1 MGGYRANEEEIVR
14 GLTAV
19 VHCAGNYKRA
29 SELLAAEELE
39 REREGL
45 PPSMATYNQATLR
58 DWCIRLHASRYA
70 ELRDK
75 YAAELEG
82 GLIHD
87 MRDLAIQGIEA
98 QRIAIEKARERLEDG
113 ESDDPARDAA
123 ALSRVVQ
130 TNVDKMLAVS
140 GRPTSIR
147 EDRRN
152 PEEILRG
159 LIAKFPGLIELPPED
174 VTEEEPPE
182 LEAA

>member
-1 MGGYRANEEEIVR
+1 MPRPDGYTEEQYVR

-19 VHCAGNYKRA
+19 VMCAGKYRQA
-29 SELLAAEELE
+29 SRQLAEEGLDVPAQSLAYWCTVRFRDRYLE
-39 REREGL
+39 
-45 PPSMATYNQATLR
+45 
-58 DWCIRLHASRYA
+58 I
-70 ELRDK
+70 RDK

-87 MRDLAIQGIEA
+87 MRDLAIQGIAA
-98 QRIAIEKARERLEDG
+98 QRLAIEKAHERLENDD
-113 ESDDPARDAA
+113 SDDPARDAA

-130 TNVDKMLAVS
+130 TNTDKMLALS

-147 EDRRN
+147 QDLRN

-174 VTEEEPPE
+174 VTEEDGPPA